1 LSRELSEP
9 FKINGLVHFLQATVN
24 LSEEEDKGFSTR
36 GHKVLFLLSRNP
48 KRNPNV
54 IVFFAHVRFAVP
66 VTCSFS
72 CRLKHKRFS
81 DKPKHKGFSPGPNT
95 RRFRVR
101 KWFSRGY
108 CARRGSDSSANR
120 TTQTGLRQAETKG
133 IFFRPKHK
141 VFSRSQ
147 VVFAR
152 LLRAAGF

>member
-1 LSRELSEP
+1 MSRELSEP

-72 CRLKHKRFS
+72 YRLKHKRFS
-81 DKPKHKGFSPGPNT
+81 DWPKHKGFSPGPNT
-95 RRFRVR
+95 RRFRDHQ
-101 KWFSRGY
+101 WFSRGY
-108 CARRGSDSSANR
+108 CVRRGSDSSEKTEQRMSLFVER
-120 TTQTGLRQAETKG
+120 TVGCTK
-133 IFFRPKHK
+133 
-141 VFSRSQ
+141 
-147 VVFAR
+147 
-152 LLRAAGF
+152 